1 MDNYNWNNA
10 FPDTPKSFK
19 NKVSATLNSLP
30 DQKENDEMENK
41 KIYKKGSFKKKIIIA
56 LVATMVVGTTVFA
69 AGKIFSITSH
79 GSNIPTYTT
88 IPTVEQ
94 VKTDLGYTPKLVK
107 EFSNGYTFAGGYT
120 VNNEGLDEKGNS
132 VAKTKSLD
140 FAYKKGNDKLSL
152 SMENGKLGENSEKTA
167 VINTYNGIDLYYHS
181 YANKF
186 VPADYKLTEQDKQDE
201 LSGKYVFSYGSDK
214 ERISQVQY
222 LNWMQD
228 GINYS
233 FLAMDSDIS
242 QDELVKMAKQVI
254 SAK

>member
-1 MDNYNWNNA
+1 MDNYNWNNT

-30 DQKENDEMENK
+30 DQKENDEMENI
-41 KIYKKGSFKKKIIIA
+41 KINKKGSFKKRVIIA
-56 LVATMVVGTTVFA
+56 LVATMAIGTTVFA

-94 VKTDLGYTPKLVK
+94 VKNDLGFNPKLVK
-107 EFSNGYTFAGGYT
+107 EFDNGYKFANGYTT
-120 VNNEGLDEKGNS
+120 NDEGFDVKGNS
-132 VAKTKSLD
+132 VAKTKTLD
-140 FAYKKGNDKLSL
+140 FTYKKGNDKLSL
-152 SMENGKLGENSEKTA
+152 SMENGRLGENSKKAT
-167 VINTYNGIDLYYHS
+167 VINTYNDIDLYYHS
-181 YANKF
+181 YANKT
-186 VPADYKLTEQDKQDE
+186 VPGDYKMTEQDKQDQ

-214 ERISQVQY
+214 EEISQVQY

-233 FLAMDSDIS
+233 FLAIDCDIS
-242 QDELVKMAKQVI
+242 QDELVKMAQKVI
-254 SAK
+254 DTK